1 MFLVSTNLLQD
12 SIDKDGVHHYHEA
25 YKFPNIYI
33 REDIQTNWIYDLVS
47 SQNAGFHYFGHPF
60 CSRDVQHQFQTLSK
74 PRMAFRQ
81 EGEDDE
87 DM

>member
-33 REDIQTNWIYDLVS
+33 REDIQTNWIYDLV
-47 SQNAGFHYFGHPF
+47 NHFLNTWGVTHTMLLAHITFKEFIF
-60 CSRDVQHQFQTLSK
+60 VQI
-74 PRMAFRQ
+74 
-81 EGEDDE
+81 
-87 DM
+87 